1 MKNGLWLAPLVG
13 LLLYLLPAPLSP
25 EGHRML
31 AIVGVCSTLWVSEAL
46 PLPVTALLVAVLVIA
61 LGIAPPAEVF
71 AVFADPILFLFIG
84 SFILAEAMQVHG
96 LDKRFAS
103 RVLQN
108 RWVRI
113 RTGRVVFLFTCV
125 CFAISMWISNTAT
138 TAMMFPIALSI
149 VKVFPQNERPFAAR
163 LILLMTSFAA
173 SIGGMAT
180 PVGTP
185 PNLIGIGFLKNLAGI
200 NLPFFEWMRF
210 AVPISVVLFLCIYWI
225 MRLFTP
231 AASFK
236 ESVQV
241 IEVEEADPKKL
252 RAQRNVAIAFGIT
265 VLLWLLPGFAVM
277 AEGDLKWWEAH
288 LPESM
293 VALAGAIL
301 LFLLPVDWKNREFTI
316 GWKDAQN
323 INWGIILLFGG
334 GMVLGKFLFKTGVA
348 KFVGDSLASAYPFHT
363 EFMYVLLFAVLAI
376 GISELT
382 SNTAS
387 ANLIVPIAIAVA
399 QAASVDPYRVAVAA
413 TLGSSLGFM
422 LPISTAPNAIVFSS
436 GMIPLRAMIRYGAIL
451 DLIGA
456 VLVAVGVYFLA

>member
-1 MKNGLWLAPLVG
+1 
-13 LLLYLLPAPLSP
+13 
-25 EGHRML
+25 ML

-61 LGIAPPAEVF
+61 TGIASPAEVF

-103 RVLQN
+103 LVLQN

-138 TAMMFPIALSI
+138 TAMMYPIALSI
-149 VKVFPQNERPFAAR
+149 VKVFPQNERPLVAR
-163 LILLMTSFAA
+163 FVLLMTSFAA

-200 NLPFFEWMRF
+200 NLTFFEWMRF
-210 AVPISVVLFLCIYWI
+210 ALPTSIVLFLCIYWM

-241 IEVEEADPKKL
+241 IEVEVTDL
-252 RAQRNVAIAFGIT
+252 RRFRGQRNVAIAFGVT
-265 VLLWLLPGFAVM
+265 VLLWLLPGFAVI
-277 AEGDLKWWEAH
+277 AGGDIKWWEAH

-293 VALAGAIL
+293 VALAGAVL

-316 GWKDAQN
+316 RWKDAQN

-348 KFVGDSLASAYPFHT
+348 EFVGDTLASAYPFHS
-363 EFMYVLLFAVLAI
+363 EFMYVLLFALLAI
-376 GISELT
+376 SISELT

-436 GMIPLRAMIRYGAIL
+436 GMIPLRAMIRYGVIL

-456 VLVAVGVYFLA
+456 ALVAVGVYFLA

>member
-1 MKNGLWLAPLVG
+1 
-13 LLLYLLPAPLSP
+13 LPA
-25 EGHRML
+25 
-31 AIVGVCSTLWVSEAL
+31 
-46 PLPVTALLVAVLVIA
+46 TALLLTILVIA
-61 LGIAPPAEVF
+61 AQIASPAEVF
-71 AVFADPILFLFIG
+71 SVFADPILFLFIG
-84 SFILAEAMQVHG
+84 SFILAEAMQVHS

-103 RVLQN
+103 FVLQN
-108 RWVRI
+108 RWVRG

-138 TAMMFPIALSI
+138 TAMMYPIALSI
-149 VKVFPQNERPFAAR
+149 IQVFPEQERGMVAR
-163 LILLMTSFAA
+163 FILLMTSFAA

-185 PNLIGIGFLKNLAGI
+185 PNLIGIGFLKNLSGI
-200 NLPFFEWMRF
+200 SVPFFEWMRF
-210 AVPISVVLFLCIYWI
+210 AFPISAVLFLCIYWT

-231 AASFK
+231 AESFRK
-236 ESVQV
+236 P
-241 IEVEEADPKKL
+241 IEIMEVRETDPRNR
-252 RAQRNVAIAFGIT
+252 RAQRNVAIAFAIT
-265 VLLWLLPGFAVM
+265 VVLWLLPGFAVM
-277 AEGDLKWWEAH
+277 AGGDIKWWEAH

-293 VALAGAIL
+293 VALSGAVL
-301 LFLLPVDWKNREFTI
+301 LFFLPIDWKNREFTI
-316 GWKDAQN
+316 RWKDAQN

-348 KFVGDSLASAYPFHT
+348 KVIGDSLTSLYPFHT
-363 EFMYVLLFAVLAI
+363 EFMYVLLFTVLSI

-399 QAASVDPYRVAVAA
+399 HAASVDPYRVGVAA

-436 GMIPLRAMIRYGAIL
+436 GMIPLRAMIRYGVIL
-451 DLIGA
+451 DVIGA
-456 VLVAVGVYFLA
+456 LLIAVGVYLLA